1 MSDQPTFQNV
11 PLECVRPSTTNPRK
25 HFNQTALAELA
36 ESIKQHGVA
45 QPILVRPI
53 ERAGNSIVYYEIV
66 AGERRYRASS
76 LAGYS
81 TVPAI
86 VRTLSDVE
94 ALEIQVIENL
104 QRADLHPLEEAEGY
118 EQLMKLHHFTA
129 DQLADK
135 VGKSRAYIYARLK
148 LCALEPAARQ
158 SFFDGA
164 LTASTALLV
173 ARIPVKKLQQE
184 AVKEITQENY
194 GGGVMSTRD
203 AQRHIERKYMLQLK
217 DAPFKTSD
225 EKLCPAAGSCGSCKK
240 RTGNQPELFSDI
252 ESTDVCTDPVCFG
265 EKREAHTK
273 RLRIQAGANGQT
285 IISGPEAKKIMPHN
299 YCRELK
305 NGYQPQDDEPVLI
318 MSESGMPI
326 LETMSGVTTPAD
338 YSFEC
343 INNYVHCENP
353 DYEDLKNLALGM
365 SSHIDKL
372 EGHIAAARTQP
383 ERAAL
388 SDADFPSII
397 NKLMLPADHAHLAL
411 CRAILSAQADA
422 PKRNKLQ
429 LSDEDKAEFHK
440 AAECRDQAVELP
452 SGAIMFINYGEGP
465 QDYSDLDCPHCGGSG
480 HKGDIAE
487 AARDDGPDLTNTD
500 IPEGSA
506 YGSTLDQ
513 LYAAFH
519 REPCGDTLAAIGC
532 AIQDLQALEAI
543 AANKVPQ

>member
-1 MSDQPTFQNV
+1 MSEQTIFQNV

-25 HFNQTALAELA
+25 HFNPTALAELA

-53 ERAGNSIVYYEIV
+53 ERAANSIVYYEIV

-225 EKLCPAAGSCGSCKK
+225 EKLCPSAGSCGSCKK

-305 NGYQPQDDEPVLI
+305 NGYVNLDAKCYDDEKTRTFRQILGEAAPMSTLLDNPHTDGFLEVVRVTDIEQLLKEKGIEAPRSENTNAARDEEKKREAKAKIEKEYRRQLFAAVREKSNAALDRNDLRTIAAMLFRQCPNTEQPMI
-318 MSESGMPI
+318 MALYGWDKS
-326 LETMSGVTTPAD
+326 
-338 YSFEC
+338 
-343 INNYVHCENP
+343 INEWPHRE
-353 DYEDLKNLALGM
+353 KNLQAAIAKLDGQQAAQLIRDLTLAGDLTI
-365 SSHIDKL
+365 SSHNFDKSKPEKL
-372 EGHIAAARTQP
+372 LAAAARAGVDP
-383 ERAAL
+383 ESIKAAV
-388 SDADFPSII
+388 
-397 NKLMLPADHAHLAL
+397 
-411 CRAILSAQADA
+411 
-422 PKRNKLQ
+422 
-429 LSDEDKAEFHK
+429 KAEAKAKLDAKAPAAK
-440 AAECRDQAVELP
+440 AA
-452 SGAIMFINYGEGP
+452 
-465 QDYSDLDCPHCGGSG
+465 
-480 HKGDIAE
+480 
-487 AARDDGPDLTNTD
+487 
-500 IPEGSA
+500 
-506 YGSTLDQ
+506 
-513 LYAAFH
+513 
-519 REPCGDTLAAIGC
+519 
-532 AIQDLQALEAI
+532 
-543 AANKVPQ
+543 KVKRTEVTK

>member
-265 EKREAHTK
+265 KKREAHTN
-273 RLRIQAGANGQT
+273 RLRIQAGVNGQT
-285 IISGPEAKKIMPHN
+285 IISGPEAKKIMP
-299 YCRELK
+299 YSYSGDLK
-305 NGYQPQDDEPVLI
+305 NGYVNLDAKCYVDEKTRTFRQ
-318 MSESGMPI
+318 I
-326 LETMSGVTTPAD
+326 LGDTTPVPALL
-338 YSFEC
+338 
-343 INNYVHCENP
+343 ENP
-353 DYEDLKNLALGM
+353 HSDGFLEVVRVTEIEKLLQEKGIEAPHSENANAARDENKKQEAKAKIEKEYRRQLFTAVRAKSNAALDRNDLRTIAAMLFRQCPNTEQPMIMALYGWDKSINEWPHREKNLQVAIAKLDGQQAAQLIRDLTLAGDLTI
-365 SSHIDKL
+365 SSHSFDKSKPEKL
-372 EGHIAAARTQP
+372 LAAAARVGVDP
-383 ERAAL
+383 EPIKAAV
-388 SDADFPSII
+388 
-397 NKLMLPADHAHLAL
+397 
-411 CRAILSAQADA
+411 
-422 PKRNKLQ
+422 
-429 LSDEDKAEFHK
+429 KAEAK
-440 AAECRDQAVELP
+440 AKQDAKKPATKK
-452 SGAIMFINYGEGP
+452 AKAGEKAFE
-465 QDYSDLDCPHCGGSG
+465 QETAS
-480 HKGDIAE
+480 
-487 AARDDGPDLTNTD
+487 AA
-500 IPEGSA
+500 
-506 YGSTLDQ
+506 
-513 LYAAFH
+513 
-519 REPCGDTLAAIGC
+519 
-532 AIQDLQALEAI
+532 
-543 AANKVPQ
+543 

>member
-1 MSDQPTFQNV
+1 MSEQTIFQNV
-11 PLECVRPSTTNPRK
+11 PLECVQPSTTNPRK

-53 ERAGNSIVYYEIV
+53 ERVGNSIIYYEIV

-148 LCALEPAARQ
+148 LCALEPAARAA
-158 SFFDGA
+158 FFEGT

-184 AVKEITQENY
+184 AVKEITQRRY
-194 GGGVMSTRD
+194 DDAVMTTRE
-203 AQRHIERKYMLQLK
+203 AQRHIERTYMLQLK

-225 EKLCPAAGSCGSCKK
+225 EKLCPSAGACGSCKK

-265 EKREAHTK
+265 EKRDAHTN
-273 RLRIQAGANGQT
+273 RLRIQAEVTGQT
-285 IISGPEAKKIMPHN
+285 IISGPEAKKIMP
-299 YCRELK
+299 YSYSGDLK
-305 NGYQPQDDEPVLI
+305 NGYVNLDAKCYADE
-318 MSESGMPI
+318 ETRTFRQI
-326 LETMSGVTTPAD
+326 LGEATPAPALL
-338 YSFEC
+338 
-343 INNYVHCENP
+343 ENP
-353 DYEDLKNLALGM
+353 HSDGFLEVVRVTDIEQLLKEQGIAAPRSENSNANRDEEKKQEAKAKIEKEYRRQLFTAVRAKSNAALDKNDLRTIAAMLFRQCPNTEQPMIMALYGWDKSINEWPDRNKNLKAA
-365 SSHIDKL
+365 IDKL
-372 EGHIAAARTQP
+372 DGQQAAQLIRDLTLAGDLTISSHNFDKSKPEKLLAAAARVGVDP
-383 ERAAL
+383 DPIKAAV
-388 SDADFPSII
+388 
-397 NKLMLPADHAHLAL
+397 
-411 CRAILSAQADA
+411 
-422 PKRNKLQ
+422 
-429 LSDEDKAEFHK
+429 KAEAK
-440 AAECRDQAVELP
+440 AKLDAKKPAVKKIKADKKAPEQA
-452 SGAIMFINYGEGP
+452 N
-465 QDYSDLDCPHCGGSG
+465 GG
-480 HKGDIAE
+480 KA
-487 AARDDGPDLTNTD
+487 
-500 IPEGSA
+500 
-506 YGSTLDQ
+506 
-513 LYAAFH
+513 
-519 REPCGDTLAAIGC
+519 
-532 AIQDLQALEAI
+532 
-543 AANKVPQ
+543 